1 MYRAAVVGLGN
12 IGFQFSLDPNRTG
25 TWSHVS
31 AYERCEETV
40 LVGAVEIDEGRT
52 VVFREHRRDIPVY
65 KNVRDLMEVLQPQI
79 VSICTPEQ
87 SHYQIAKEIVN
98 YPVEGIFCEKP
109 ITSNIEDAKE
119 LVRLCSDRN
128 VVLAVNHTRRWDDTY
143 LYAQEMIEKG
153 MIGTVKVMNAFYS
166 GQIFNIGSH
175 LIDVTRMLLQKNIT
189 EISGISNDVNKL
201 DPDISG
207 WIVFENNCVCTIAAI
222 GKRENLIFEIDI
234 IGEEGRIR
242 ILNNG
247 ENIEMYSFM
256 DSRRYSGYRELSDIE
271 RRSIQKR
278 DRFVNAVYDIVSV
291 IRKVKNRVNCSG
303 EDGLAS
309 LAICHGL
316 VKSARR
322 NGFPVNVFELLN
334 SKHHEKE

>member
-109 ITSNIEDAKE
+109 ITSDVEDAKE
-119 LVRLCSDRN
+119 LVRLCSDKN

-175 LIDVTRMLLQKNIT
+175 LIDVTRMILQKNIT
-189 EISGISNDVNKL
+189 EMSGISDDINIL

-207 WIVFENNCVCTIAAI
+207 WIAFENNCVCTIAAI

-247 ENIEMYSFM
+247 ENIEIYSFM
-256 DSRRYSGYRELSDIE
+256 DSHRYSGYRELSNIE
-271 RRSIQKR
+271 RPSIQKR

-291 IRKVKNRVNCSG
+291 IRKAKNRVNCSG
-303 EDGLAS
+303 EDGLAA

-322 NGFPVNVFELLN
+322 NGIPVNAFELLN
-334 SKHHEKE
+334 SKIS